1 MFWVMF
7 DTSTRRDD
15 YRDVHKLL
23 ASPTGSIVRYGYHD
37 KNLSSTAI
45 FESKQRDFARDV
57 LVAYAQSK
65 TFKKGDADPVG
76 SLSLEQGLWVGTR
89 LATLRHWHHSANRY
103 QFYLELLDYPAFD
116 EAAMNAIIGDLTA
129 AGDVPFTKWVAIS
142 NLHGDFVSLN
152 SGTAQDNWASIV
164 DRIGSPPSQFAGD
177 SFWRVARI
185 ARGAQKADIQPLMC
199 RHTEVESGKKTITDI
214 EAIFPVPELDRLAIQ
229 LESRA
234 PDQGDEPTQ
243 SRTVT
248 IATAGDGPLK
258 DLNSKTLVLRG
269 LGSDWIE
276 AEVGATDRIDAQ
288 LLDLEFK
295 TGPGISDY
303 PIGPEFSL
311 RLHSTK
317 HPLRSF
323 LSFASGTVGVTCA
336 TIGMFKDPGARGFI
350 LICGGVLLIQ
360 VAQYLWS
367 GHIRLSGTKLKQLK
381 AMARSCLDTVSKG
394 ARAIW
399 RQ

>member
-7 DTSTRRDD
+7 DTSTRRDN

-37 KNLSSTAI
+37 RNLSSTAI
-45 FESKQRDFARDV
+45 AEIKRGDFARNV
-57 LVAYAQSK
+57 LLAYAQGK

-76 SLSLEQGLWVGTR
+76 SLSLEQGLWIGTR
-89 LATLRHWHHSANRY
+89 LATLRHFHHSANSY

-116 EAAMNAIIGDLTA
+116 EAAMNAIIRELTA

-142 NLHGDFVSLN
+142 NLNVEFISLN

-164 DRIGSPPSQFAGD
+164 NRIGSPPSQFAGD

-185 ARGAQKADIQPLMC
+185 ARGAQKADIQPHMR
-199 RHTEVESGKKTITDI
+199 RHTKVESGKEIVTEI
-214 EAIFPVPELDRLAIQ
+214 EAIYPFPEFDKFAIQ
-229 LESRA
+229 INSRA
-234 PDQGDEPTQ
+234 PDQGDESGP

-248 IATAGDGPLK
+248 IATATDGPLK
-258 DLNSKTLVLRG
+258 DLNSRTLMLRR

-276 AEVGATDRIDAQ
+276 AEVGAADRIDTQ
-288 LLDLEFK
+288 VLDLVFK
-295 TGPGISDY
+295 TGSGIDDY

-317 HPLRSF
+317 HPLRTF
-323 LSFASGTVGVTCA
+323 FSFASGTVGVSCA
-336 TIGMFKDPGARGFI
+336 AVGMLKDPGPWGSI
-350 LICGGVLLIQ
+350 LISGGVLLIQ
-360 VAQYLWS
+360 VGQYLWF
-367 GHIRLSGTKLKQLK
+367 GHVRLSCAKLKRLK
-381 AMARSCLDTVSKG
+381 AMMRSGIDIISKRART
-394 ARAIW
+394 IW
-399 RQ
+399 R

>member
-37 KNLSSTAI
+37 RNLSSTAI
-45 FESKQRDFARDV
+45 AESKRRDFARNV
-57 LVAYAQSK
+57 LVAYAQGK
-65 TFKKGDADPVG
+65 TFKKGDADPAG

-89 LATLRHWHHSANRY
+89 LATLRHLHHSANRY
-103 QFYLELLDYPAFD
+103 EFHLELLDYPAFD

-142 NLHGDFVSLN
+142 NLNVEFISLN

-164 DRIGSPPSQFAGD
+164 NRIGSTPSQFAGD

-185 ARGAQKADIQPLMC
+185 ARGAQKAEIQPLMR
-199 RHTEVESGKKTITDI
+199 RHTEIQSGKETITGI
-214 EAIFPVPELDRLAIQ
+214 EAIFPLPELDKFAIQ
-229 LESRA
+229 IKSWT
-234 PDQGDEPTQ
+234 PDQGDEPDQ

-258 DLNSKTLVLRG
+258 DLNNRTLVLRR

-288 LLDLEFK
+288 LLDVEFK
-295 TGPGISDY
+295 TGPGIGDY

-323 LSFASGTVGVTCA
+323 FSFASGTVGVSCA
-336 TIGMFKDPGARGFI
+336 AIGMLKDHGAWAFI

-367 GHIRLSGTKLKQLK
+367 GHIRLSGAKLKQLK
-381 AMARSCLDTVSKG
+381 AMARSCIDIVSKG
-394 ARAIW
+394 ARTIW
-399 RQ
+399 R

>member
-7 DTSTRRDD
+7 ATSTRRDD

-37 KNLSSTAI
+37 RKLSSTAI
-45 FESKQRDFARDV
+45 AESKRRDFARNV
-57 LVAYAQSK
+57 LVAYAQGK
-65 TFKKGDADPVG
+65 TFKKGDADPAG

-89 LATLRHWHHSANRY
+89 LATLRHLHYSADRY

-116 EAAMNAIIGDLTA
+116 EAAMNVIIGDLTA
-129 AGDVPFTKWVAIS
+129 VGDVPFTKWVAIS
-142 NLHGDFVSLN
+142 NLNVEFNSLN
-152 SGTAQDNWASIV
+152 SGTAQDNWTSIV
-164 DRIGSPPSQFAGD
+164 NRIGSPPSQFAGD

-185 ARGAQKADIQPLMC
+185 ARGAQKADIQPLMR
-199 RHTEVESGKKTITDI
+199 RHTEVESGKEATTDI
-214 EAIFPVPELDRLAIQ
+214 QAIFPLLELDKLAIQ
-229 LESRA
+229 INSRM
-234 PDQGDEPTQ
+234 PDQGDEPDQ

-248 IATAGDGPLK
+248 IATAGDGPLE
-258 DLNSKTLVLRG
+258 DLNSRTLVLRR

-276 AEVGATDRIDAQ
+276 AEVGATDRIDTQ
-288 LLDLEFK
+288 LLDVEFM
-295 TGPGISDY
+295 TGPGTGDY

-311 RLHSTK
+311 RLYLTK

-323 LSFASGTVGVTCA
+323 FSFASGTVGVSCA
-336 TIGMFKDPGARGFI
+336 AIGVLKDHGAWRLI

-367 GHIRLSGTKLKQLK
+367 GHIRLSGARLKQLK
-381 AMARSCLDTVSKG
+381 AMVRSWIDLVSKG
-394 ARAIW
+394 ARTIW
-399 RQ
+399 R